1 MCVPT
6 RFFPDPLTK
15 ITESLS
21 IPESFSVP
29 TLAPTRLSSLRAS
42 LPFVDI
48 RALQHLRHSYPSRT
62 ADIAAPHLLIMPQLH
77 LDALH
82 AAASVLRI
90 MLTSLAARC
99 SSYPRSAAATRV
111 QHCLPRHSLLISVF
125 VTISDK
131 RVRSCTSQS
140 LLQRVGFT

>member
-1 MCVPT
+1 MLDRETSGGRYGVGSSALT
-6 RFFPDPLTK
+6 TVKGTK
-15 ITESLS
+15 IPESVS
-21 IPESFSVP
+21 VPESFSVP

-90 MLTSLAARC
+90 MLASFAAR
-99 SSYPRSAAATRV
+99 SQLHLVRRTLAVPLQA
-111 QHCLPRHSLLISVF
+111 VF
-125 VTISDK
+125 SIP
-131 RVRSCTSQS
+131 CGGI
-140 LLQRVGFT
+140 LC